1 MQEGGYGTSY
11 GGGGGGYNS
20 TGTSYPYGGGGGYG
34 GYGGGGGGSDRSHT
48 DSDHDEESH
57 LVRGGAGGRD
67 EQDNSGDRY
76 SAFVNSQQ
84 EDDNDDRHGSM
95 AESTPFF
102 PASTVPQAG
111 VYGLTYADLETQ
123 DQYGA
128 RSSFNYY
135 IILLIIN
142 IILIYDHA
150 GPPGLYNAAVKVVTR
165 KEVPARIKTICNIAA
180 IATGTAAT
188 ACARWFHRV
197 LLTPVACR
205 VC

>member
-1 MQEGGYGTSY
+1 
-11 GGGGGGYNS
+11 
-20 TGTSYPYGGGGGYG
+20 
-34 GYGGGGGGSDRSHT
+34 
-48 DSDHDEESH
+48 
-57 LVRGGAGGRD
+57 VRGGAGGRD

-84 EDDNDDRHGSM
+84 EDDNDNRHGSM

-135 IILLIIN
+135 III
-142 IILIYDHA
+142 
-150 GPPGLYNAAVKVVTR
+150 
-165 KEVPARIKTICNIAA
+165 
-180 IATGTAAT
+180 
-188 ACARWFHRV
+188 
-197 LLTPVACR
+197 LLT
-205 VC
+205 

>member
-11 GGGGGGYNS
+11 GGGGGNRGDGGGGGGYGGNR
-20 TGTSYPYGGGGGYG
+20 GYGGGGGYG
-34 GYGGGGGGSDRSHT
+34 GYGGGGGGYNYTYNPYGGGGGGSDRSRT
-48 DSDHDEESH
+48 DSDYDEESH
-57 LVRGGAGGRD
+57 LVRGVAGGRD

-84 EDDNDDRHGSM
+84 EDDNDNRHGST

-128 RSSFNYY
+128 RSSFNY
-135 IILLIIN
+135 
-142 IILIYDHA
+142 
-150 GPPGLYNAAVKVVTR
+150 
-165 KEVPARIKTICNIAA
+165 
-180 IATGTAAT
+180 
-188 ACARWFHRV
+188 
-197 LLTPVACR
+197 
-205 VC
+205 